1 MFKVSKGVESMR
13 MKRTAVLIMFFSSLV
28 FSQTRAVKMGDCALA
43 HLISIEGL
51 SGRYFILDKMQRR
64 IFSFD
69 SNRYLGSIGRTGQ
82 GPGEFQYPAA
92 LSVYKNKIYCV
103 DRFSGCVSVFDNEG
117 KVYRYFKLKGQDQ
130 NMFAYIAD
138 LEACD
143 DGFLVAFEKG
153 PYVLRLYDKEGK
165 FMKGLERKDHSY
177 KSIAHLYDITMGKEN
192 DVAYVFSRFD
202 SSLLVVSMPDL
213 HVLGSLKSFKTY
225 RENKIQEIIN
235 DKSTN
240 SETSKVFNT
249 FYVFSPLLIEDAT
262 FIAIPNPSIETKVN
276 TATSVDESLD
286 IKTLKTFPIEK
297 DLQEVPGK
305 VTYIKKVGK
314 KILLVND
321 FGDLFIKDGSF

>member
-1 MFKVSKGVESMR
+1 MR
-13 MKRTAVLIMFFSSLV
+13 MKRTAVLIIFFSSLV
-28 FSQTRAVKMGDCALA
+28 FAETHAVNMGDCALGA
-43 HLISIEGL
+43 LTSIEGF
-51 SGRYFILDKMQRR
+51 SGRYYILDKMQRR

-69 SNRYLGSIGRTGQ
+69 NKSYLGSIGRTGQ

-92 LSVYKNKIYCV
+92 LSVYKKRIYCV
-103 DRFSGCVSVFDNEG
+103 DRFSGSVSVFDHEG
-117 KVYRYFKLKGQDQ
+117 KVYRYFKLKEQDQ

-153 PYVLRLYDKEGK
+153 PFILRLYDKEGK
-165 FMKGLERKDHSY
+165 FIRGLERKDHSY
-177 KSIAHLYDITMGKEN
+177 RSIAHVYDITIGKQRKE
-192 DVAYVFSRFD
+192 AYVFSRFD
-202 SSLLVVSMPDL
+202 SSLLVVSLPDL

-225 RENKIQEIIN
+225 REKQIQAIIH

-240 SETSKVFNT
+240 SEASRVFNT
-249 FYVFSPLLIEDAT
+249 FYVFSPLMIEDAI
-262 FIAIPNPSIETKVN
+262 FIAIPNPSMETKVN
-276 TATSVDESLD
+276 TATSVDKSLD

-305 VTYIKKVGK
+305 VIRIKKVGK

-321 FGDLFIKDGSF
+321 FGDLFIKDGPF